1 MADDEASPLAQAL
14 TSDDP
19 AVGLEAVRALR
30 QLVDRAERRH
40 VDAARE
46 LGWSWQAIADVLRVS
61 KQSVHEKHVTRR
73 AVTGR
78 NP

>member
-1 MADDEASPLAQAL
+1 MLDKEATPLAQAL

-19 AVGLEAVRALR
+19 AVGLEAVWALR
-30 QLVDRAERRH
+30 QLIDRAERRH

-46 LGWSWQAIADVLRVS
+46 LGWSWQAIAQALRVS
-61 KQSVHEKHVTRR
+61 KQSVHEKHFTRR
-73 AVTGR
+73 TVTGR